1 MSQEFEAVIGME
13 VHVESKT
20 QSKMFCSCKND
31 LGLET
36 IPNTNICPICTAQPG
51 TLPVPNR
58 EALVKLARFGKALE
72 CSIADYTWFER
83 KSYFYPDLP
92 KGYQIT
98 QYERPLCYGGRL
110 EIQTA
115 ERQKNIRITRIHM
128 EEDTGK
134 LSHTAGTTK
143 SLVDYNRAGIPLM
156 ELVTEPDIRTAE
168 EARTFCEELQMI
180 LRYLDISD
188 ADMERGQMR
197 CEVNISLRPK
207 GTESFGTKVEI
218 KNLNSFR
225 AVENCITYEILRQ
238 TQVIQSGESV
248 IQETRGWDDVKGKT
262 FAQRKKENAH
272 DYRYFIEPDIPPFE
286 TSEIQAEASQG
297 ISELPLA
304 KRKRFMEEY
313 GLTEQQV
320 YALVREKAVAHYYE
334 ATLSELLE
342 WYRSKNPEIFEPAID
357 SGYRKLRKLTTN
369 YLLTELLRLFADKNI
384 SFETPS
390 ITAENYAEF
399 ITIVGSG
406 EISSSA
412 AQTVLAAM
420 VETGGDPSEIIDSQ
434 GLRQVNDTDALLK
447 VVQDVISQN
456 SEVVE
461 NYRGGNLNAIQF
473 LVGQVMKQTKGSA
486 NPQIARQILEE
497 NLG

>member
-58 EALVKLARFGKALE
+58 EALVKLARFGKALN
-72 CSIADYTWFER
+72 CRIADYTWFER

-98 QYERPLCYGGRL
+98 QYERPLCYDGRL
-110 EIQTA
+110 EIETS

-134 LSHTAGTTK
+134 LSHAGGTTK

-156 ELVTEPDIRTAE
+156 ELVTEPDIRSAE
-168 EARTFCEELQMI
+168 EARVFCEELQMI

-197 CEVNISLRPK
+197 CEVNISLRVK
-207 GTESFGTKVEI
+207 GTETFGTKVEI

-225 AVENCITYEILRQ
+225 AVENSILYETIRQ
-238 TQVIQSGESV
+238 AQVIESGEAV
-248 IQETRGWDDVKGKT
+248 IQETRGWDDVKGQT
-262 FAQRKKENAH
+262 FSQRKKENAH

-286 TSEIQAEASQG
+286 TSEIQAEASRG
-297 ISELPLA
+297 ISELPFA

-313 GLTEQQV
+313 GLTDQQV
-320 YALVREKAVAHYYE
+320 RALVREKSVANYYE
-334 ATLSELLE
+334 ATVSELLE
-342 WYRSKNPEIFEPAID
+342 WYRSKHTEVFEPELD
-357 SGYRKLRKLTTN
+357 SGYIKLRKLATN
-369 YLLTELLRLFADKNI
+369 YLLTELLRLFADKDI
-384 SFETPS
+384 SFDAPVITP
-390 ITAENYAEF
+390 ENYAEF

-412 AQTVLAAM
+412 AQTVLSVM

-434 GLRQVNDTDALLK
+434 GLRQVNDTEALLT
-447 VVQDVISQN
+447 VVKSVISAN
-456 SEVVE
+456 PEVVE
-461 NYRGGNLNAIQF
+461 TYRGGNSNSIQF

-486 NPQIARQILEE
+486 NPQIARQLLEE
-497 NLG
+497 QLG